1 MAEQP
6 PTDGRVTE
14 RLTVSQAATRLGIT
28 ESAVRG
34 RINRGTLEAERVE
47 GTVYVLLSAEQS
59 ADSQQITGDYPG
71 EYNALTSALEA
82 RIESLERQ
90 LEEARERDRENR
102 RLLAAALERIPPQLE
117 APSEPRESPET
128 ATEGEVEPPRPGS
141 QEGAQRPWWSR
152 WFGG

>member
-6 PTDGRVTE
+6 PTDGRITE
-14 RLTVSQAATRLGIT
+14 RLTVSQASTRLGIT

-34 RINRGTLEAERVE
+34 RINRGTLDAERVE
-47 GTVYVLLSAEQS
+47 GTVYVLLSAEQP

-117 APSEPRESPET
+117 APSEPRESPEA

>member
-1 MAEQP
+1 VAEHP
-6 PTDGRVTE
+6 PTDNRIAE
-14 RLTVSQAATRLGIT
+14 RLTVSETAARLSIT

-34 RINRGTLEAERVE
+34 RINRGTLRAERVE
-47 GTVYVLLSAEQS
+47 GTVYVLLSAEQL
-59 ADSQQITGDYPG
+59 ADTQQLSGDYPG

-128 ATEGEVEPPRPGS
+128 ATEGEADPRPGDL
-141 QEGAQRPWWSR
+141 EGAQRPWWR
-152 WFGG
+152 RLFGG

>member
-6 PTDGRVTE
+6 PTDDRITE
-14 RLTVSQAATRLGIT
+14 RLTVSQAAARLGIT

-34 RINRGTLEAERVE
+34 RINRRTLEAERVE

-59 ADSQQITGDYPG
+59 SGSQQITGDYPG